1 MPAKTRIDE
10 KPERFEAWLS
20 GEDLARARAGMRAAG
35 IRKKSD
41 FVRMRLT
48 QVAGSSPDRASET
61 GALCLTLNET
71 LLMLQEADQLPELTA
86 HLDRITELLRL
97 LILASLPD
105 QTMPTV
111 PCAAREVEECGH
123 T

>member
-41 FVRMRLT
+41 FVRLRLT
-48 QVAGSSPDRASET
+48 QVAGSSSDRASEN
-61 GALCLTLNET
+61 GSLCLELNEAV
-71 LLMLQEADQLPELTA
+71 LVLQQADQSHEVTVQ
-86 HLDRITELLRL
+86 LDRIRELLGL
-97 LILASLPD
+97 LILARLPD
-105 QTMPTV
+105 QSGGPSHSS
-111 PCAAREVEECGH
+111 GG
-123 T
+123 